1 MKVTEYWKFIYIIL
15 IILLFFVLDMVYNS
29 VSINF
34 IRVVLWEVEEYLKE
48 LAEEYKD
55 MLDPRAYN
63 ALQNYVVDIDD

>member
-1 MKVTEYWKFIYIIL
+1 
-15 IILLFFVLDMVYNS
+15 MVYNS

-63 ALQNYVVDIDD
+63 TLQNYVVDIDD

>member
-1 MKVTEYWKFIYIIL
+1 MKTTKYWKFIYIIL

-63 ALQNYVVDIDD
+63 TLQNYVVDIDD